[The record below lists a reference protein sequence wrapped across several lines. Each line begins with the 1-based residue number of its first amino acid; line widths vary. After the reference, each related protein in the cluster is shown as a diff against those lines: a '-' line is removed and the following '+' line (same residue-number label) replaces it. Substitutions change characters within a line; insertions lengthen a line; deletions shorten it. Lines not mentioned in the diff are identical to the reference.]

1 MPIPKSELIVFGDI
15 GALEMKKAGAVKT
28 LAETQSTDKSII
40 DLHKALMIK
49 QFLAIKTDHKPIIQP
64 IKKKKQGAEVII
76 ILDD

>member
-15 GALEMKKAGAVKT
+15 AEMDMKKAGAVKT
-28 LAETQSTDKSII
+28 LAETQSKDKSII
-40 DLHKALMIK
+40 DLHKAFMIK
-49 QFLAIKTDHKPIIQP
+49 QFLAIKTDHKPIQP